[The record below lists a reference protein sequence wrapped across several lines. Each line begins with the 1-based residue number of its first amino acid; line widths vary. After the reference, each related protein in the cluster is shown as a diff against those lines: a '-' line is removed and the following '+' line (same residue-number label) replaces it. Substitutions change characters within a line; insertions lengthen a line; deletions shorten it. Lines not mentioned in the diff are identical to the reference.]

1 MICNNDCPIIL
12 NFAYLLSRK
21 KPPNIIKGMSNGADI
36 AKAICNDGAMQE
48 VMYPNPTTTYHEIH
62 MKSS

>member
-48 VMYPNPTTTYHEIH
+48 VMYPNPTTT
-62 MKSS
+62 